1 MVIATCMYTVQCIY
15 SYINLPVQLAHF
27 CLYLHV
33 RTVYTVLSTSMYTV
47 HRSKDLHVL
56 CTQFYLHG
64 CTVYTVLSTYMYI
77 VQCTQFYKPPS
88 HRTNQSE
95 RHSVSSI
102 WNQTS
107 FCLLFNNHLL
117 YGFVYLYIFIQNAYA
132 NKKVFKK
139 RLTNND

>member
-47 HRSKDLHVL
+47 HRSIDFHVL

-64 CTVYTVLSTYMYI
+64 CTVYTVLSTYLYI

-95 RHSVSSI
+95 
-102 WNQTS
+102 
-107 FCLLFNNHLL
+107 FLLFETKRV
-117 YGFVYLYIFIQNAYA
+117 FVFYSIIIYFTDLFIYTFSF
-132 NKKVFKK
+132 KMHMPTKVFNRKG
-139 RLTNND
+139 

>member
-1 MVIATCMYTVQCIY
+1 MYTVQCIY

-33 RTVYTVLSTSMYTV
+33 RKVYTVLSTSMYTV
-47 HRSKDLHVL
+47 HRSIDFHVL

-64 CTVYTVLSTYMYI
+64 CTVYTVLSTYLYI

-102 WNQTS
+102 CNQTS
-107 FCLLFNNHLL
+107 FGLLFNNHLL

-132 NKKVFKK
+132 NKKVFNRKG
-139 RLTNND
+139 